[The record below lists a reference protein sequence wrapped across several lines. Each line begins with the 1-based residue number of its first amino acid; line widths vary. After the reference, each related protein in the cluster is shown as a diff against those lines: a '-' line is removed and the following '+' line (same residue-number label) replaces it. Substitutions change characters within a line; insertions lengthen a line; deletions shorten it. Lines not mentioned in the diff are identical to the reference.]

1 MPSILIVEKNGNI
14 KSQVVKNLVVS
25 ELYKKAGF
33 KTNEGFKQYTN
44 WKLEIDDTP
53 FNVHLFGKTE
63 GRANQENKY
72 DFPPPVDSTL
82 FFGNCVLVNIVDNV
96 VRDLEEDDWETIYE
110 YLFGG
115 FEDLGEE
122 DSDEEELDTEDEIE
136 QSGFKTTKAGY
147 AADGFVVDDDDCD
160 EEYICESSD
169 ESEEV
174 KPKRKSKSKS
184 KKPEKNLEL
193 LECESELSEEE
204 YV

>member
-33 KTNEGFKQYTN
+33 KTNEGFKQYAN

-53 FNVHLFGKTE
+53 FNIHLFGKTE
-63 GRANQENKY
+63 GRANLENKY

-82 FFGNCVLVNIVDNV
+82 FFGSCVLVNMVDNV
-96 VRDLEEDDWETIYE
+96 VHNLEEDDWETIYE

-115 FEDLGEE
+115 FEDIGEE
-122 DSDEEELDTEDEIE
+122 DTEDEELDTEDEIE

-147 AADGFVVDDDDCD
+147 AADGFVVDDDE

-169 ESEEV
+169 ESEKV
-174 KPKRKSKSKS
+174 KPKRKSKSK
-184 KKPEKNLEL
+184 KAEKPEKNMEL